1 VASNIHAGVLTSQE
15 SQDIVCFARQEEKGS
30 DEDSDSEAERRKVQ
44 QAKQQ
49 QVAAFT
55 DVDNM
60 DDEVERVLGH
70 RWVQGLGCNELM
82 YRSAARAGPQ
92 VASDGQACM
101 SLFLPPYC
109 AQHCY

>member
-1 VASNIHAGVLTSQE
+1 MGSNQPSFIQTVYL
-15 SQDIVCFARQEEKGS
+15 ARQEEKGS

-70 RWVQGLGCNELM
+70 RWGLADRM
-82 YRSAARAGPQ
+82 ARR
-92 VASDGQACM
+92 
-101 SLFLPPYC
+101 
-109 AQHCY
+109 

>member
-1 VASNIHAGVLTSQE
+1 M
-15 SQDIVCFARQEEKGS
+15 
-30 DEDSDSEAERRKVQ
+30 Q

-70 RWVQGLGCNELM
+70 RWV
-82 YRSAARAGPQ
+82 
-92 VASDGQACM
+92 
-101 SLFLPPYC
+101 
-109 AQHCY
+109 